1 MTKKSNAFQ
10 AVNQANEVA
19 SISASE
25 LVQMIEIEVTRA
37 ATKKAFSLGKSQN
50 QIETI
55 KNDIIGEVVTD
66 TYIQIMHHPQYW
78 NLAGIRSTINLCIKN
93 WAKGQARF
101 NNQVNFS
108 RFVSTDVDTGEE
120 FGNTIEGIPTE
131 RRMEDQITSSSDVS
145 DFIATLTDKQRQIL
159 ELNAAGYG
167 NNEICSMLNVSINTP
182 KNTMK
187 TIKKLAEEFG
197 LSL

>member
-1 MTKKSNAFQ
+1 MTKKSNVFQ

-19 SISASE
+19 SISSSE
-25 LVQMIEIEVTRA
+25 LGKTIEIEVVRA
-37 ATKKAFSLGKSQN
+37 AKNKAFALGNSHD

-55 KNDIIGEVVTD
+55 KNDIIGEVMAD
-66 TYIQIMHHPQYW
+66 TYIQIMNHPQYW

-93 WAKGQARF
+93 WSKGQARF

-108 RFVSTDVDTGEE
+108 TFEKTNEDGETTSLDME
-120 FGNTIEGIPTE
+120 QCND
-131 RRMEDQITSSSDVS
+131 MEDQIAASSDVS
-145 DFIATLTDKQRQIL
+145 AFIATLTDRQRQIL

-187 TIKKLAEEFG
+187 TIKKLAEDFG
-197 LSL
+197 LSLPL